1 MAGRT
6 KLANATHI
14 EAIFGS
20 AVAVPEF
27 VDPALLAKVEAI
39 QLGYAGQMQ
48 VPSGCRARLLQ
59 QLSAAGGVAVLVG
72 GVSEERAG
80 SDTEILFRQE
90 SNFIYLSGFDHPGA
104 KLIVG
109 LDSNGATL
117 RAGEAWLFVPRG
129 DAVWQGRVET
139 LDDFKAKYDVTD
151 VFWIDDFDAK
161 LTALY
166 PTTVYTF
173 SGVDL
178 KIPDSAEQDTTTLR
192 GQLAAARVV
201 KTDGEIELLRA
212 ASEISVDSHKT
223 IMAHIKCGNY
233 ESEAES
239 LFRYVSHNYGA
250 RFQAYI
256 PIVGAGANS
265 AALHYNDNDQVMPE
279 GGVVLVDAGAE
290 LGGTRNGGGWTAD
303 ITRTWP
309 CNGRFSEAQRG
320 IYDAVFEAQD
330 SCVKLCVPGQSMS
343 TATAASNKALMEG
356 LLKVGI
362 LKDGTVEQ
370 FLAANIHR
378 LFMPHGLGH
387 SVGLDVHD
395 PGSLSPFAAGM
406 VVTCE
411 PGIYFYPSLLVP
423 AFSNPEQGKYLNQ
436 PLIQD
441 TYMKMGGFRLEDTV
455 LITAGAPDNLS
466 VGAPRTAA
474 EIEAF
479 MAKGASV
486 GAGNRGASFTARG
499 EQPEGVHTAVE
510 QAQE

>member
-1 MAGRT
+1 MVTIYIDIDIDNIDRYIAQTLTICCHHHHHHHHHR
-6 KLANATHI
+6 H
-14 EAIFGS
+14 
-20 AVAVPEF
+20 
-27 VDPALLAKVEAI
+27 
-39 QLGYAGQMQ
+39 
-48 VPSGCRARLLQ
+48 RA
-59 QLSAAGGVAVLVG
+59 
-72 GVSEERAG
+72 
-80 SDTEILFRQE
+80 
-90 SNFIYLSGFDHPGA
+90 
-104 KLIVG
+104 
-109 LDSNGATL
+109 
-117 RAGEAWLFVPRG
+117 
-129 DAVWQGRVET
+129 
-139 LDDFKAKYDVTD
+139 
-151 VFWIDDFDAK
+151 
-161 LTALY
+161 
-166 PTTVYTF
+166 
-173 SGVDL
+173 
-178 KIPDSAEQDTTTLR
+178 TTTAIICR
-192 GQLAAARVV
+192 
-201 KTDGEIELLRA
+201 
-212 ASEISVDSHKT
+212 
-223 IMAHIKCGNY
+223 
-233 ESEAES
+233 
-239 LFRYVSHNYGA
+239 
-250 RFQAYI
+250 
-256 PIVGAGANS
+256 
-265 AALHYNDNDQVMPE
+265 
-279 GGVVLVDAGAE
+279 
-290 LGGTRNGGGWTAD
+290 
-303 ITRTWP
+303 
-309 CNGRFSEAQRG
+309 
-320 IYDAVFEAQD
+320 
-330 SCVKLCVPGQSMS
+330 
-343 TATAASNKALMEG
+343 
-356 LLKVGI
+356 LKVGI